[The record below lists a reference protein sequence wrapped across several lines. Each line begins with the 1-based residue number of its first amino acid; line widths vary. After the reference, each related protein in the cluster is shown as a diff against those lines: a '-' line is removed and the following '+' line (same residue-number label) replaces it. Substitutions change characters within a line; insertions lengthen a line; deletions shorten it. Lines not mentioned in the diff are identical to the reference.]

1 MAEHGHVWWT
11 ELMTTDID
19 KAAGF
24 YGEVMGWTA
33 VKVSKEDPRRAP
45 LPGER
50 SYTVFRKGD
59 ETVCGVFKMDT
70 GEFGTKIPDYWF
82 TYVAVADVDDACVK
96 VTERGG
102 RVLRPAHDV
111 PYVGRIAVIED
122 PSGAVV
128 GIGSPVVAE
137 LA

>member
-1 MAEHGHVWWT
+1 MTEHGHVWWT

-19 KAAGF
+19 AASKF

-33 VKVSKEDPRRAP
+33 VKVSKDDPRRAP
-45 LPGER
+45 QPGER

-59 ETVCGVFKMDT
+59 ETVCGVFKMDA

-82 TYVAVADVDDACVK
+82 TYVSVADVDDACIK
-96 VTERGG
+96 VQERGG
-102 RVLRPAHDV
+102 RVLRPVRDV

-128 GIGSPVVAE
+128 GIGTPVVVE